1 MNTSKTKKVTVTG
14 MLGALASAVMFFEL
28 NVPFIP
34 PFLKF
39 DFSDIPAIIGAA
51 MFSPS
56 VGVLVLLIKNL
67 IHLFVSSTGGVG
79 EAANC
84 VIGCAYIIPIA
95 FLWKKRRSAAVICG
109 ILLMTVT
116 AMLANYYVLIPLYEK
131 IMPIEQILQM
141 CGSANPNIDSVF
153 DYVIFGVAPFNI
165 LKGTVNLCL
174 SAAVLKCIPK
184 RLLKNI

>member
-1 MNTSKTKKVTVTG
+1 MNTSRTKKVTVTG

-79 EAANC
+79 EAANF

-95 FLWKKRRSAAVICG
+95 FLWKKDVRR
-109 ILLMTVT
+109 L
-116 AMLANYYVLIPLYEK
+116 
-131 IMPIEQILQM
+131 
-141 CGSANPNIDSVF
+141 
-153 DYVIFGVAPFNI
+153 
-165 LKGTVNLCL
+165 
-174 SAAVLKCIPK
+174 
-184 RLLKNI
+184 